1 MAVPSDSKLYSEVK
15 GKVYKKYPKH
25 SAYRSG
31 ILVQTYKTA
40 FYGKYGMRKSPYT
53 GKKPSLTGLSRW
65 FKEKWVGD
73 DGKIGYSTKDSVYRP
88 SRRITSK
95 TPTTFSELSKDQVK
109 AAKKEKAA
117 TGRVKKFA
125 VHRLEKNPD
134 KLKKFKV
141 TLPDGRSV
149 KFGARGYS
157 DYTIHGDEE
166 RMKRY
171 LTRHRSREDWTKGGI
186 DTAGFWSRWLLWSK
200 PSLPQAKKYMEK
212 KFGIKISNV

>member
-1 MAVPSDSKLYSEVK
+1 MVVPANTKLYNEVK
-15 GKVYKKYPKH
+15 DKVYKKNPRH

-31 ILVQTYKTA
+31 MLVQSYRNA
-40 FYGKYGMRKSPYT
+40 FASKYGTRKSPYI
-53 GKKPSLTGLSRW
+53 GKKPSLSGLSRW

-73 DGKIGYSTKDSVYRP
+73 DGKVGYSGKDSIYRP
-88 SRRITSK
+88 TRRITSK
-95 TPTTFSELSKDQVK
+95 TPMTFGELSKDQIN
-109 AAKKEKAA
+109 AAKKEKAE
-117 TGRVKKFA
+117 TGRVKKFG

-200 PSLPQAKKYMEK
+200 PSLDEARKYMEK
-212 KFGIKISNV
+212 KFSIKIANV